1 MAETIKQPTTVLDSE
16 QQYLGDVYAKAL
28 LGASEK
34 AGNTDQVLEE
44 LDSFVDEVLDK
55 LPKLDTTLA
64 SPRTPLEAKL
74 AMLDKAIGGKVS
86 DTLLNFLKV
95 VCKHRRFESVRAM
108 RQAAHDLFN
117 ELTGRVDV
125 RIRTAEPLSEQLCE
139 RVAGRLETVLG
150 KKVNLA
156 AETDDDVI
164 GGIVV
169 RVGDTVYDGSVAGQL
184 DRLRDEAVRSTSR
197 AVLESLERF
206 EVAAES

>member
-1 MAETIKQPTTVLDSE
+1 MAETIKHPTVLDSE
-16 QQYLGDVYAKAL
+16 QQHLGDVYAKAL

-44 LDSFVDEVLDK
+44 FDSFIDDVLDK
-55 LPKLDTTLA
+55 LPRLDATLA

-86 DTLLNFLKV
+86 VTLLNFLKV
-95 VCKHRRFESVRAM
+95 VCKHRRFDVVRAM
-108 RQAAHDLFN
+108 RQAAHELYN
-117 ELTGRVDV
+117 ELTGHVDV
-125 RIRTAEPLSEQLCE
+125 RIRTAAPLSDQLCE

-169 RVGDTVYDGSVAGQL
+169 RVGDTVYDGSVAGRL
-184 DRLRDEAVRSTSR
+184 DRLRDEAVQKTSR

-206 EVAAES
+206 EVAGEP